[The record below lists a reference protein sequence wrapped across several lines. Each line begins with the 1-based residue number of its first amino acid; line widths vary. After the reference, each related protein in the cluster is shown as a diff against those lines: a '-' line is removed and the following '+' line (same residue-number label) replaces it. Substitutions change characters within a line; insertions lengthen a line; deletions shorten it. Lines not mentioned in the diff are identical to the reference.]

1 MLNNKTPWTD
11 GLYGPEEWIT
21 EHDLKHWCFG
31 GDGDDTNG
39 GDDDVFNEAVE
50 PNNADAIDSM
60 QALMAEEEALAHS
73 NTANTN
79 NFDDSAMSALDHV
92 SGMQNASLA
101 GHSYGPG
108 GTSLTSD
115 HNAFGSFDEEQ
126 NEALGN
132 TAQGV
137 VDSYGQAVDDA
148 SNISSQIAN
157 LVGIT
162 SHASIDPETGLYGET
177 TGFNAGPALSVI
189 GGLIGGP
196 VGYGIG
202 AMKGLMTGNLVAAA
216 EPTGILSKANS
227 LSNVITGSPVI
238 GPQYSGPGLQMHT
251 PSHSPYNGPGL
262 FDPGGVFHTPGGIIG
277 AIGRQ

>member
-11 GLYGPEEWIT
+11 GLYCFEEWIT

-31 GDGDDTNG
+31 GDGDDG
-39 GDDDVFNEAVE
+39 GDSDVAEMTEENQSQ
-50 PNNADAIDSM
+50 IDSFSTDAGPSGM
-60 QALMAEEEALAHS
+60 EQMYDQEGLDFEEVEAA
-73 NTANTN
+73 
-79 NFDDSAMSALDHV
+79 
-92 SGMQNASLA
+92 MQNAAVGFANAPDSTLGEFANTGIFTTESNDELGLNKGDVYGSAELA
-101 GHSYGPG
+101 V
-108 GTSLTSD
+108 
-115 HNAFGSFDEEQ
+115 E
-126 NEALGN
+126 
-132 TAQGV
+132 
-137 VDSYGQAVDDA
+137 DA

-157 LVGIT
+157 LIGIT
-162 SHASIDPETGLYGET
+162 SHASLDPETGLFEET

-216 EPTGILSKANS
+216 EPTGVLSKANS

-251 PSHSPYNGPGL
+251 PSNSISQGPGL
-262 FDPGGVFHTPGGIIG
+262 FGPGGALHTPGGIIG